1 MKATKKAHQNFH
13 EFLKDDKTFE
23 KESKGLLIEIESKT
37 SEKKVTYEAKT
48 KLLKLINF
56 LLSLDF
62 LKNISSKIPNPK
74 DYKSKEIMQSL
85 PSDSTQK
92 VKKILEFDEEIL
104 WVSIYLHILL

>member
-1 MKATKKAHQNFH
+1 MKVNKKENQNFQ
-13 EFLKDDKTFE
+13 EFLKEDKIFE

-62 LKNISSKIPNPK
+62 SKKYFFKNS
-74 DYKSKEIMQSL
+74 
-85 PSDSTQK
+85 
-92 VKKILEFDEEIL
+92 
-104 WVSIYLHILL
+104 

>member
-37 SEKKVTYEAKT
+37 SEKKVTYEAKS

-74 DYKSKEIMQSL
+74 DYKSKEDFVRKSMEIIG
-85 PSDSTQK
+85 K
-92 VKKILEFDEEIL
+92 EFKEGTGNG
-104 WVSIYLHILL
+104 H

>member
-1 MKATKKAHQNFH
+1 MKVNKKENQNFQ
-13 EFLKDDKTFE
+13 EFLKEDKIFE

-62 LKNISSKIPNPK
+62 LKSISSKIPNPK
-74 DYKSKEIMQSL
+74 EYKSKEDFVRKSMEIIG
-85 PSDSTQK
+85 K
-92 VKKILEFDEEIL
+92 EFKEGAGNG
-104 WVSIYLHILL
+104 H